1 MTIVRAPRPSEG
13 FTILRNENVRN
24 QTLTFR
30 ARGLLA
36 YLLSMPDNWA
46 TNSERL
52 QSRWTEGRDAIR
64 SSIKELE
71 AAGYMTL
78 HKAQNDKGQWVSNW
92 IVTDHPRMETHVKR
106 LAVLVE
112 NLKQPTPEKPT
123 SDNQALIEELTNK
136 NMVQKSETCLETLEK
151 LCGYCRG
158 TGHDLDDPEQIHPC
172 PQCRGD
178 GISR

>member
-1 MTIVRAPRPSEG
+1 MTIIRAPRPNDG

-64 SSIKELE
+64 KSIKELE

-78 HKAQNDKGQWVSNW
+78 HKAQNEKGQWVSNW
-92 IVTDHPRMETHVKR
+92 IVTDHPRLGTHV
-106 LAVLVE
+106 
-112 NLKQPTPEKPT
+112 
-123 SDNQALIEELTNK
+123 
-136 NMVQKSETCLETLEK
+136 EK
-151 LCGYCRG
+151 LAKEACA
-158 TGHDLDDPEQIHPC
+158 
-172 PQCRGD
+172 
-178 GISR
+178 